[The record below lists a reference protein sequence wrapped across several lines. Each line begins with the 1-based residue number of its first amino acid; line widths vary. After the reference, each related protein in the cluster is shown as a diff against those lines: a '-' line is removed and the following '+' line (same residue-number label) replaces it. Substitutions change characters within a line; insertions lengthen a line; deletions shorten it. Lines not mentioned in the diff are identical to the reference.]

1 MEERELNDIV
11 NILDGMVAQD
21 ISRIK
26 VATSDEAEEGS
37 VSREYH
43 HGRCDIGSP
52 WARGCAFDVL
62 EQPMEY
68 NGEIIVDFLEI
79 LGPIALIFAGMAIL
93 IMLPVYF
100 NG

>member
-1 MEERELNDIV
+1 MQGGDTLSSGRFCRGSILTGEVHNMDERELNDIV

-37 VSREYH
+37 ISREYH

-62 EQPMEY
+62 E
-68 NGEIIVDFLEI
+68 
-79 LGPIALIFAGMAIL
+79 
-93 IMLPVYF
+93 
-100 NG
+100 

>member
-1 MEERELNDIV
+1 MQGGDTLSSERFCRVSILTGEVHIMDERELNDIV

-26 VATSDEAEEGS
+26 VSTSDEVEEGS

-62 EQPMEY
+62 E
-68 NGEIIVDFLEI
+68 
-79 LGPIALIFAGMAIL
+79 
-93 IMLPVYF
+93 
-100 NG
+100 

>member
-1 MEERELNDIV
+1 MDERELNDIV

-68 NGEIIVDFLEI
+68 NGEIIVDICRYGYTYYAAGL
-79 LGPIALIFAGMAIL
+79 LQWMNLIQSCTTS
-93 IMLPVYF
+93 
-100 NG
+100 

>member
-1 MEERELNDIV
+1 MQGGDTLSSGRFCRVSKLTGEVHNMDERELNDIV

-62 EQPMEY
+62 E
-68 NGEIIVDFLEI
+68 
-79 LGPIALIFAGMAIL
+79 
-93 IMLPVYF
+93 
-100 NG
+100 

>member
-1 MEERELNDIV
+1 MQGGGTLSSERFCRVSKLTGEVHNMDEHELNDIV

-26 VATSDEAEEGS
+26 VSTSDEVEEGS

-43 HGRCDIGSP
+43 HGICDIGSP

-62 EQPMEY
+62 E
-68 NGEIIVDFLEI
+68 
-79 LGPIALIFAGMAIL
+79 
-93 IMLPVYF
+93 
-100 NG
+100 

>member
-1 MEERELNDIV
+1 MQGGDTLSSGRFCRVSILTGEVHSMDERELNDIV

-26 VATSDEAEEGS
+26 VSTSDEVEEGS

-62 EQPMEY
+62 E
-68 NGEIIVDFLEI
+68 
-79 LGPIALIFAGMAIL
+79 
-93 IMLPVYF
+93 
-100 NG
+100 